1 MAVFRCAYILYNP
14 LGHPKEKK
22 TLFFSRYYLFNYP
35 GPIYS
40 YFRCS
45 SNSII
50 CNSMVYRAKRV
61 LFLFAVASF
70 IKKPS
75 RLESSRLVSRI
86 QRRCVYNLLCV
97 FDGPSNFFRIF
108 RASINCSSQRY
119 NFFFRFIITSPIFF
133 LLKNLFYGF
142 LCILSCRGSLASGRG
157 VSVSVRISSGR
168 REDAKPKTCAQ
179 LLWHKKSFAWY
190 TFFYFLVNKFYYYC
204 FIIIIILLLLCLV
217 HCV

>member
-1 MAVFRCAYILYNP
+1 
-14 LGHPKEKK
+14 
-22 TLFFSRYYLFNYP
+22 
-35 GPIYS
+35 
-40 YFRCS
+40 
-45 SNSII
+45 
-50 CNSMVYRAKRV
+50 MVYRAKRV

-75 RLESSRLVSRI
+75 PLESSRLVSRI
-86 QRRCVYNLLCV
+86 HHRCVYNLLCV
-97 FDGPSNFFRIF
+97 FDAPSNFFCIF
-108 RASINCSSQRY
+108 RASLNCSSHRY
-119 NFFFRFIITSPIFF
+119 DFFFRFIITSPIFF

-157 VSVSVRISSGR
+157 VSVSVRNSSGR